1 MSGIIIMVS
10 GGHPVHTDKTV
21 DSCFILPILP
31 HKLGNV
37 RDFWDDVSEK
47 YGSDIDSHF
56 KLNGVHRVIAFLQD
70 IPEKGDFL
78 LMFMQSRNSLER
90 TLHDLFASGLECSR
104 YLTSQFMEFSG
115 IDMSRK
121 ENFPGIELL
130 DDWKETREYMEE
142 RGMLTMPWCFA
153 LPLKEGKASD
163 ALRFA
168 QEARRSMASDIEGML
183 RHHDV
188 LRRLA
193 YLQHTQQGDFI
204 VFHLLASNPL
214 DELILAM
221 TSCGDKMC
229 GLARNKIME
238 FTGIDLS
245 DQKNVPKVELLFK
258 WDEAHGFETA
268 DQIIA
273 YTE

>member
-1 MSGIIIMVS
+1 MVS
-10 GGHPVHTDKTV
+10 GGYFVHTDKTV

-47 YGSDIDSHF
+47 YGSEADSHF
-56 KLNGVHRVIAFLQD
+56 KLNGVHRAIAFLQD
-70 IPEKGDFL
+70 ISEKGDFL
-78 LMFMQSRNSLER
+78 LIFMQSRNSLER
-90 TLHDLFASGLECSR
+90 TLRDLFASNMECSR
-104 YLTSQFMEFSG
+104 YLTEQFKDFSG
-115 IDMSRK
+115 IDMSR
-121 ENFPGIELL
+121 EESFPRLELL
-130 DDWKETREYMEE
+130 DDWMETREYMEE

-153 LPLKEGKASD
+153 LPLKEGKAD
-163 ALRFA
+163 DVLRFVRDA
-168 QEARRSMASDIEGML
+168 KKSMAGDIESML

-188 LRRLA
+188 VRRLA
-193 YLQHTQQGDFI
+193 YLQRMPQGDF
-204 VFHLLASNPL
+204 VVVHLLASNPL
-214 DELILAM
+214 DELVMAM
-221 TSCGDKMC
+221 TSCSDKMC
-229 GLARNKIME
+229 SFGRNKIIE

-258 WDEAHGFETA
+258 WDESHGFETA

>member
-1 MSGIIIMVS
+1 MSGLIIMVS
-10 GGHPVHTDKTV
+10 EGYFVHTDKTV

-37 RDFWDDVSEK
+37 RDFWDDLSEK
-47 YGSDIDSHF
+47 YGGETDSHL
-56 KLNGVHRVIAFLQD
+56 KLNGVHRIIAFLQD

-78 LMFMQSRNSLER
+78 VTFMQSRNSLEK
-90 TLHDLFASGLECSR
+90 TLHGLFASGMECSR
-104 YLTSQFMEFSG
+104 YLTGQFIDFSG
-115 IDMSRK
+115 IDMSK
-121 ENFPGIELL
+121 EESFPRLELL

-142 RGMLTMPWCFA
+142 RGMITMPWCFA
-153 LPLKEGKASD
+153 LPLKEGKAND
-163 ALRFA
+163 VLNFVR
-168 QEARRSMASDIEGML
+168 EAKKSMAADIEGML

-193 YLQHTQQGDFI
+193 YLQRTQQGDFI

-214 DELILAM
+214 DELVLAM
-221 TSCGDKMC
+221 TSCSDKMC
-229 GLARNKIME
+229 SLARNKIIE

-245 DQKNVPKVELLFK
+245 DQKSLPKVELLFK
-258 WDEAHGFETA
+258 WDESHGFETA